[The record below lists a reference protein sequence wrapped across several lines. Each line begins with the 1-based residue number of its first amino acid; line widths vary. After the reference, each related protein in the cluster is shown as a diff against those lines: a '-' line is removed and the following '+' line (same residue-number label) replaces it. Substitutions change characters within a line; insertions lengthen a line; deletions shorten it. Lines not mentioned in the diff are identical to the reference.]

1 MKAATVVSC
10 LAALANGAAINLARR
25 DASPLDVKI
34 EQVGNS
40 ELKATITNTGSSPL
54 RVLKTGSILDDTPVE
69 RAQFTTASTEGVN
82 RVAFNGIRVY
92 VRDTNLPDSAFKTIG
107 AGEKVEVQWD
117 PAKVHDLS
125 TGGEFNVSSV
135 GSLRYAK
142 EGSNGIAGQIVYDSG
157 VLTAKVDGVKAAE
170 VHAAFHQSLAA
181 KRANVQNDCT
191 GSKKTAIIKGLAEGQ
206 KLAAAAQTAAKA
218 GTRVEQ
224 YFRSKSSGTKAADVL
239 GKVADYLGSS
249 TADAKM
255 YCSDVGN
262 FCANAA
268 AYAQAS
274 HLELFFLNDASTNKL
289 SQPGLDGYIVLCE
302 NSFEVPVSGA
312 GCRGMDLAYL
322 MIHEATHL
330 SEIGATDDVCYG
342 YEGCVDT
349 ISASQSL
356 NNADTFAMYASGIKN
371 SC

>member
-142 EGSNGIAGQIVYDSG
+142 EGSNDIAGQIVYDSG

-206 KLAAAAQTAAKA
+206 KLDGGQGRYPRGA
-218 GTRVEQ
+218 
-224 YFRSKSSGTKAADVL
+224 
-239 GKVADYLGSS
+239 VADYLGSS

>member
-54 RVLKTGSILDDTPVE
+54 RVLKTGSILDDTPIE
-69 RAQFTTASTEGVN
+69 RAQFSTASTDGVN

-117 PAKVHDLS
+117 PAEVHDLS

-142 EGSNGIAGQIVYDSG
+142 EGSNDIAGQIVYDSG

-170 VHAAFHQSLAA
+170 VHAAFYQSLAA

-191 GSKKTAIIKGLAEGQ
+191 GSKKTTVFKGLAEGQ

-224 YFRSKSSGTKAADVL
+224 YFRSKSSGTKAAEVL

-255 YCSDVGN
+255 YCSD
-262 FCANAA
+262 
-268 AYAQAS
+268 
-274 HLELFFLNDASTNKL
+274 
-289 SQPGLDGYIVLCE
+289 PGVDGYIVLCE

-312 GCRGMDLAYL
+312 GCRGTDLAFL

-356 NNADTFAMYASGIKN
+356 DNADTFAMYASGIKN
-371 SC
+371 RC

>member
-1 MKAATVVSC
+1 M
-10 LAALANGAAINLARR
+10 R
-25 DASPLDVKI
+25 
-34 EQVGNS
+34 E
-40 ELKATITNTGSSPL
+40 
-54 RVLKTGSILDDTPVE
+54 
-69 RAQFTTASTEGVN
+69 
-82 RVAFNGIRVY
+82 
-92 VRDTNLPDSAFKTIG
+92 TNLPDSAFKTIG

-117 PAKVHDLS
+117 PAEVHDLS

-142 EGSNGIAGQIVYDSG
+142 EGSNDIAGQIVYDSG

-170 VHAAFHQSLAA
+170 VHAAFHQSMAA

-191 GSKKTAIIKGLAEGQ
+191 GSKKTTVVKGLAEGQ

-224 YFRSKSSGTKAADVL
+224 YFRSKSSGTKAAEVL

-274 HLELFFLNDASTNKL
+274 HIELLFLNDASTNKL
-289 SQPGLDGYIVLCE
+289 SQPGVDGYIVLCE

-312 GCRGMDLAYL
+312 GCRGMDLAFL

>member
-142 EGSNGIAGQIVYDSG
+142 EGSNDIAGQIVYDSG

-268 AYAQAS
+268 AYAQ
-274 HLELFFLNDASTNKL
+274 
-289 SQPGLDGYIVLCE
+289 PGLDGYIVLCE